1 MTAIKKT
8 SFKQRINN
16 IITDLLNEGTY
27 TDFISL
33 QENKTCNAHTIF
45 LEQELQHRFKKIEL
59 KEFAQKIYISPNKF
73 KPCSDE
79 ECGEI
84 KEKKYGLENK
94 LKSKSQLCRGIS
106 IYYVRVFNLLGAI
119 MVALDSENNMC
130 HKRINALYKSVDEN
144 SSFKNGVCENDL
156 HLYPKSI
163 MDLSGIKELL
173 SLYQMYNIDGFEVQ
187 NQKILEQMKELQ
199 KKLGTNIENTSENN
213 VSPLNNNLEEEDDDD
228 EDDDDD
234 NINRNTSK
242 ENTKKLK
249 KTLERLNNNLNKK
262 TMKFS
267 RNNEN
272 KFSRNN
278 LRSLTKKVKGVKIN
292 LSKNDPR
299 PIVAEKKDL
308 QKLPIQ
314 QTSPPINNPN
324 APPITTQSSVLSP
337 KLNPNMNQKGGRKKK
352 KNQRGGANFFS
363 GIGTLLGIVQK
374 PKENIMESAN
384 DETFIEGEPILETV
398 VRENQKTMDDFKAV
412 IESTRKNAP
421 KDMIKDGTIT
431 KLKGTLPN
439 LSKREECSNSKLN
452 LKDYKVKKNNNNSF
466 NEYLGNYNLI
476 TTHNKESK
484 EKLNVILNNLIEKS
498 SISGKFKL
506 KDLSS
511 EILFD
516 LETKTR
522 DMLVIYYSKCEELFK
537 SGFYSLV
544 SGIEEA
550 QIIEQLT
557 EVEKRTIKRKM
568 GK

>member
-278 LRSLTKKVKGVKIN
+278 ENKFSRNNLRSLTKKVKGVKIN

-324 APPITTQSSVLSP
+324 APPINNPNAPPITTQSSVLSP

-352 KNQRGGANFFS
+352 KIKGGAQIFS
-363 GIGTLLGIVQK
+363 
-374 PKENIMESAN
+374 
-384 DETFIEGEPILETV
+384 LE
-398 VRENQKTMDDFKAV
+398 
-412 IESTRKNAP
+412 
-421 KDMIKDGTIT
+421 
-431 KLKGTLPN
+431 
-439 LSKREECSNSKLN
+439 
-452 LKDYKVKKNNNNSF
+452 
-466 NEYLGNYNLI
+466 
-476 TTHNKESK
+476 
-484 EKLNVILNNLIEKS
+484 
-498 SISGKFKL
+498 
-506 KDLSS
+506 
-511 EILFD
+511 
-516 LETKTR
+516 
-522 DMLVIYYSKCEELFK
+522 
-537 SGFYSLV
+537 
-544 SGIEEA
+544 
-550 QIIEQLT
+550 
-557 EVEKRTIKRKM
+557 
-568 GK
+568 